1 VAAASGRSLEQVAG
15 VYFALGTQLN
25 YNWISE
31 RAATLPTP
39 THWDVMAR
47 AAALAELACLKR
59 ALATSALVEAGEA
72 SAMAEPQELVEAW
85 CNRREAAL
93 ARYAQLLGEL
103 RAAGGTSL
111 SMLLV
116 VVREMAALERH

>member
-1 VAAASGRSLEQVAG
+1 R
-15 VYFALGTQLN
+15 
-25 YNWISE
+25 
-31 RAATLPTP
+31 
-39 THWDVMAR
+39 
-47 AAALAELACLKR
+47 LKR
-59 ALATSALVEAGEA
+59 ALTTSVVAEAAQTADPNTLVDTWRE
-72 SAMAEPQELVEAW
+72 
-85 CNRREAAL
+85 RREAAL